1 MLLDLFASRSVA
13 LLKLLADSVWKMIL
27 LLKFSILEDGTCK
40 QDDDDLFFSTK
51 THKEFIKGNNKS
63 YSYLCFSLT

>member
-1 MLLDLFASRSVA
+1 M
-13 LLKLLADSVWKMIL
+13 WKMIL